1 MKDWLVYLKDNV
13 GYEGWR
19 FDFVKG
25 YGPEFV
31 KEYVL
36 DTVGEGTF
44 NVGEYWVDLR
54 CAPQPD
60 SKASQRP
67 CCSEAMSTRRRG
79 YSARPRRCCGYKIA
93 EACGRITC
101 LGRAFKNDPIV
112 NSGQGTEE

>member
-1 MKDWLVYLKDNV
+1 M

-31 KEYVL
+31 KEYVV

-54 CAPQPD
+54 YAPRPD
-60 SKASQRP
+60 SERPQSLDAVKLPTSQQAYLSRL
-67 CCSEAMSTRRRG
+67 RRL
-79 YSARPRRCCGYKIA
+79 
-93 EACGRITC
+93 
-101 LGRAFKNDPIV
+101 LGV
-112 NSGQGTEE
+112 